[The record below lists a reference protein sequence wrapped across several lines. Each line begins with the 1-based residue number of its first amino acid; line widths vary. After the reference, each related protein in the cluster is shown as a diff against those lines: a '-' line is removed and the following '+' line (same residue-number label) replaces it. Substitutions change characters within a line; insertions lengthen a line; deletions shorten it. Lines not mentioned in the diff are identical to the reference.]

1 MRNPFAAGGF
11 LVISLTILTLIGYS
25 IHQKDLRVKAEAAL
39 VEAGV
44 ELEGA
49 KKAILVA
56 PKEIIKF
63 VEVPS
68 AVKAAVKTGAM
79 TPIAAGKVTATSD
92 TILVPCPDPS
102 LRKGQVDKAD
112 NSDTI
117 IFSDSPPPKPDPTTV
132 PLTFGLT
139 GEVFLGAIKH
149 GAIEH
154 TVSLKATVWGND
166 GWHSTVPFK
175 PENVAFDVV
184 FSKEVQE
191 AIEEHEQPW
200 LKRHT
205 ALMCPGVGV
214 VYNPLDTGRPVNV
227 GLVCAYGFTWF

>member
-1 MRNPFAAGGF
+1 MKSPFLALGF
-11 LVISLTILTLIGYS
+11 LIISLTILALIGYS
-25 IHQKDLRVKAEAAL
+25 IHQKDLRVAAEAAL

-63 VEVPS
+63 VEVPAAVAS
-68 AVKAAVKTGAM
+68 AVKKGAM
-79 TPIAAGKVTATSD
+79 TPIAAGKINATSD
-92 TILVPCPDPS
+92 TIEIPCPEPPPDS
-102 LRKGQVDKAD
+102 
-112 NSDTI
+112 TI
-117 IFSDSPPPKPDPTTV
+117 IYSDSPLPKPKYTTT

-154 TVSLKATVWGND
+154 TIALKGTVWNDD
-166 GWHSTVPFK
+166 GWNSDIAFK

-184 FSKEVQE
+184 FSKEVKE
-191 AIEEHEQPW
+191 AIEEHSRPFFQ
-200 LKRHT
+200 RHFRFT
-205 ALMCPGVGV
+205 FPAVTLG
-214 VYNPLDTGRPVNV
+214 YNVFDPSRPVVASV
-227 GLVCAYGFTWF
+227 GASWGYVW

>member
-1 MRNPFAAGGF
+1 MRNPFLAGGF
-11 LVISLTILTLIGYS
+11 LVVSLTILALIGYS
-25 IHQKDLRVKAEAAL
+25 IYQKDLRLDAEAAL

-63 VEVPS
+63 VEVPAAVAS
-68 AVKAAVKTGAM
+68 AVKKGVM
-79 TPIAAGKVTATSD
+79 IPIAAGKVTATSD
-92 TILVPCPDPS
+92 TIIVPCPDLS
-102 LRKGQVDKAD
+102 LRKGQLDEADKGSILD
-112 NSDTI
+112 GSNT
-117 IFSDSPPPKPDPTTV
+117 PPPTV
-132 PLTFGLT
+132 LTPSVNLTFGLT

-149 GAIEH
+149 GAVEH
-154 TVSLKATVWGND
+154 TVSLKATVWSD
-166 GWHSTVPFK
+166 AGWHSDVPFK

-191 AIEEHEQPW
+191 AIEEHSQPW
-200 LKRHT
+200 FKKHT
-205 ALMCPGVGV
+205 SLMCPGVGV